1 MGFITGRPVRWALA
15 ALLVATAAAAGIAAN
30 VILLG
35 IGWQGAA
42 DPVGHFRPQ
51 LGLASTTFETRA
63 PAAGTTAH
71 SAKTH
76 HRRVEGA
83 ATQETTTQ
91 ATTSLGSS
99 DGGWTSEPQHE
110 PGENA
115 DD

>member
-1 MGFITGRPVRWALA
+1 VA
-15 ALLVATAAAAGIAAN
+15 AAAAAGIAAN

-63 PAAGTTAH
+63 PAADTTAH
-71 SAKTH
+71 SAKKH
-76 HRRVEGA
+76 HRQVEGA

-91 ATTSLGSS
+91 GTTSPASSAGSS
-99 DGGWTSEPQHE
+99 ATGRERE